1 MPTWMQTLIRAVRML
16 MMVAWVGGLF
26 FFAFVLA
33 PIAFHLLPTPH
44 DAGLVVGG
52 TLRVLHWIGLVGGVA
67 FCIGT
72 AWLWLW
78 AEVPARVGFAIEL
91 VLTFVMLVVTAYS
104 QFSVLPRMD
113 RDLAQVGGMIEMAPL
128 DDPGRVDFE
137 RLHPWSER
145 LEGLVLLCGI
155 GVVLVL
161 ARESQWP
168 ETGKIK
174 TYENRNH
181 RPASGGQDL
190 PL

>member
-1 MPTWMQTLIRAVRML
+1 MPTWMQTWIRAVRL
-16 MMVAWVGGLF
+16 LVMVAWVGGLI
-26 FFAFVLA
+26 FFAFVVA
-33 PIAFHLLPTPH
+33 PMAFHVLPTPH

-52 TLRVLHWIGLVGGVA
+52 TLRVLHWIGLVGGA
-67 FCIGT
+67 LFCLGT

-78 AEVPARVGFAIEL
+78 AEVPARVGFAIQL
-91 VLTFVMLVVTAYS
+91 ALTAVMLVVTAYS
-104 QFSVLPRMD
+104 QFSILPRMD
-113 RDLAQVGGMIEMAPL
+113 RDRALAGGVIETASL
-128 DDPGRVDFE
+128 DNPGRVDFE

-174 TYENRNH
+174 TI
-181 RPASGGQDL
+181 
-190 PL
+190 